1 MKLFLIRIVAA
12 ALFIASLLLMVV
24 QNRYYETFTSSDMG
38 IVSLVFSNSFILPSL
53 SVFLMVLFIYVSWPF
68 GKGDER

>member
-1 MKLFLIRIVAA
+1 MKPFLIRIVTA

-24 QNRYYETFTSSDMG
+24 QNRYYETFTSLDMG